1 MRLHDSWQPTC
12 RFYIRNFGRWFAL
25 DSEPYP
31 PPDFSEGKGKKH
43 SRENPLLCDYQ
54 LNDDE
59 SEDEEVNF
67 S

>member
-1 MRLHDSWQPTC
+1 MIPGSRRAVS
-12 RFYIRNFGRWFAL
+12 IFATSDVGL
-25 DSEPYP
+25 LWIQNRTHLPILVKEREKSD
-31 PPDFSEGKGKKH
+31 